1 MSPANAPSGAAQG
14 RAFVERVIPT
24 DLLRTLLVLVDS
36 QSFSRTG
43 EEIGRSQSAVS
54 LQMQRLQDIVGT
66 PILINTGKT
75 LALTSQGEILH
86 EYAKRIV
93 ALNDECIGRLRG
105 DVLTGT
111 IKIGIPSDF
120 ALSYLS
126 RILGRFSEA
135 NANVTFAVT
144 CELSGELT
152 RMLERRAFDVV
163 LAVYD
168 GKPSAYLTDLWREPV
183 VWVSSR
189 THDLRKK
196 RPLPLVL
203 FPDGCQYR
211 MRVLNALRKHQMP
224 FKIVYSSSNLA
235 GNQAAI
241 ESGLGLTA
249 ISKSTV
255 PPALRPLARCKELPD
270 LDEVDVGLFWNPHG
284 ATVAI
289 HELAGF
295 LARVLDS
302 KLKRIPISE
311 R

>member
-1 MSPANAPSGAAQG
+1 M
-14 RAFVERVIPT
+14 ERLIPI
-24 DLLRTLLVLVDS
+24 DLLRTLLVLIET

-54 LQMQRLQDIVGT
+54 LQMQRLQDIVGSPIVINSGKSVLLT
-66 PILINTGKT
+66 P
-75 LALTSQGEILH
+75 QGEILH

-93 ALNDECIGRLRG
+93 ALNDECVGRLRG
-105 DVLTGT
+105 DALTGT
-111 IKIGIPSDF
+111 IRIGIPSDF

-126 RILGRFSEA
+126 RILGRFGEA
-135 NANVTFAVT
+135 NSNVTFAVN
-144 CELSGELT
+144 CELSGDLIH
-152 RMLERRAFDVV
+152 MFDRRLFDVV

-168 GKPSAYLTDLWREPV
+168 GRPTTHLTDLWREPV

-189 THDLRKK
+189 THDLRNK

-211 MRVLNALRKHQMP
+211 MRVLNALRRQQVP
-224 FKIVYSSSNLA
+224 FRIVYSSSNLA

-255 PPALRPLARCKELPD
+255 PPALRPLPRCKELPR
-270 LDEVDVGLFWNPHG
+270 LDDVDIGLFWNPHG
-284 ATVAI
+284 ATMAI
-289 HELAGF
+289 QELAGF
-295 LARVLDS
+295 LGRILDS
-302 KLKRIPISE
+302 KLKRVPISE